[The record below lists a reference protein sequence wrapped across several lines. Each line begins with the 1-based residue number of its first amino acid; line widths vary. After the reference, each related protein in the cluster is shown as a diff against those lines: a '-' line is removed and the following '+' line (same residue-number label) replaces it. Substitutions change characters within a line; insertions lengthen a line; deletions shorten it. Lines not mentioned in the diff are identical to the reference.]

1 MTNMR
6 FINTFDFQL
15 ACKAADVDRCEERIS
30 KLEKKMLDSLEVRRK
45 VKEKI
50 SEALQVEAEA
60 EDQPTVD
67 QIKLN

>member
-1 MTNMR
+1 M
-6 FINTFDFQL
+6 
-15 ACKAADVDRCEERIS
+15 DRCEERIS

-50 SEALQVEAEA
+50 SEALQIEAQA